1 MCTRE
6 IVDLGVRFVVIGLCI
21 AFGSLLPCALRVAM
35 GASIVV
41 SNDTLYIMIGAGCM
55 MTVGVITVCVGV
67 IKR

>member
-1 MCTRE
+1 LR
-6 IVDLGVRFVVIGLCI
+6 
-21 AFGSLLPCALRVAM
+21 LPCALRVAM